1 MKTGVAIK
9 EGELYKER
17 KEGKFPRVIRVR
29 KLAKMGDLMYVF
41 FMAENQRAQSI
52 HPNGGFVPVDS
63 FFDEWTPLDSKD
75 AKYSS
80 GNGQA

>member
-1 MKTGVAIK
+1 MKTAVK

-17 KEGKFPRVIRVR
+17 TAGVKFPRVIRVR

>member
-1 MKTGVAIK
+1 MKTEVK

-17 KEGKFPRVIRVR
+17 NEGIKYPRIIRVR
-29 KLAKMGDLMYVF
+29 KLAKMGSLKYVF
-41 FMAENQRAQSI
+41 FMAENQKAQSI
-52 HPNGGFVPVDS
+52 HPNGGFLPLDS
-63 FFDEWTPLDSKD
+63 FFDLWVPLDSKD